1 MKNRDVKM
9 RLDDLMRDKV
19 ILIDEQGNIIKD
31 ELAASVQS
39 SKIITKDMRL
49 PIKPGYHF
57 LRTLPS
63 GLVEDFIVI
72 DPGYRKGTNLIPDTY
87 QSSVRRSDIPVN
99 DKQTII
105 QNINGSNNRVYA
117 QSTDNSTNIGS
128 LDMLAVA
135 NLAEKI
141 KQNLDSL
148 PEQTR
153 SQIPVQIGL
162 IEQEIKSDQPNQSA
176 VKTALASIK
185 NIAEGAGGNLVA
197 IAIIGMIAKLLGG
210 A

>member
-1 MKNRDVKM
+1 MPFS
-9 RLDDLMRDKV
+9 DLMRDKV
-19 ILIDEQGNIIKD
+19 TLLDDKGNTIK
-31 ELAASVQS
+31 EGISASVQS
-39 SKIITKDMRL
+39 QKIFTKDTSV

-57 LRTLPS
+57 LRELPS
-63 GLVEDFIVI
+63 GLVEDFVVI
-72 DPGYRKGTNLIPDTY
+72 DPGFYKGRFTIPDTY

-105 QNINGSNNRVYA
+105 QNIHGSNNRVYA
-117 QSTDNSTNIGS
+117 QSTDNSINIDS

-135 NLAEKI
+135 NLAEQI

-148 PEQTR
+148 PEQIR

-162 IEQEIKSDQPNQSA
+162 IEQEIKSGQVNQST
-176 VKTALASIK
+176 VKIALASIR

-197 IAIIGMIAKLLGG
+197 TGIIGMITKLLGG